1 MFTNHI
7 IKYIPDE
14 SPSVSKAGLS
24 IASQLRDIILAT
36 HPSLTASKSDF
47 PTDILFDG
55 VKVYEIAYG
64 NTSGISYVQFN
75 MSIYNSWV
83 SNFGFKF
90 YYSTSSY
97 SEYKLTVFQTDNLI
111 LFKKGHMPALEK
123 GACFGFLR
131 DINGEW
137 FYYAEGHHETT
148 LIFAYSSSNG
158 IYRLTTSK
166 WLVWQGQSKQSYS
179 YLDRD
184 LHYIPSVFRDGDGNY
199 IEFESIKSIIY
210 TVLPEGHYT
219 DDTNRFCCIAS
230 GVTMMLMS

>member
-14 SPSVSKAGLS
+14 SPSVSKARLS

-55 VKVYEIAYG
+55 VKVYEIIYG
-64 NTSGISYVQFN
+64 SGYVRLQ
-75 MSIYNSWV
+75 MSIYNSWI
-83 SNFGFKF
+83 SNFAIDF
-90 YYSTSSY
+90 YYSASSY
-97 SEYKLTVFQTDNLI
+97 SEYNFTVYQTNNAI

-123 GACFGFLR
+123 GACFGFLK

-137 FYYAEGHHETT
+137 FYYAEGNNNTA
-148 LIFAYSSSNG
+148 LIFGYSGTNG
-158 IYRLTTSK
+158 IYRLTTKK
-166 WLVWQGQSKQSYS
+166 WLVWHGKQAISHS
-179 YLDRD
+179 YLGRD
-184 LHYIPSVFRDGDGNY
+184 LHYIPGVFKDGDGNY

-210 TVLPEGHYT
+210 TVLLEGHYT
-219 DDTNRFCCIAS
+219 DDTNRFCCIVP
-230 GVTMMLMS
+230 GVMMMLM